1 MTEDAPQAGRP
12 NGAETPPSEGRGVWG
27 FLQALRSSFG
37 NRFLGFMVLN
47 YFGLKGIVLAVL
59 QAAMLP
65 YFQNMGVKEVQYQL
79 ATVVAMIPW
88 SMKGF
93 IGVLSDIVPI
103 GRFHK
108 KGYLLLSAVLGF
120 VGLLELG
127 FQHQDNCW
135 VAASFFALAFA
146 FIATFD
152 LLCEGKYSEIMR
164 TEQAGSEV
172 LTFVWFC
179 MQMGAFLAAFGLMYT
194 IDSKNWGARRLILWM
209 SPFAIISAWRTC
221 CGDLPEVPARS
232 WHSLKAKLW
241 SEPELFLLAV
251 MMAVGSLF
259 VALALALSTPKI
271 RLITAVSISLL
282 LIFFSFHTLPRVLAR
297 SNLYMF
303 IISIAYMDLSGP
315 LSYWYTGEEGCVPD
329 GPHFSY
335 AYYLAVSNVVGSLG
349 ASMGAVLFQYMQTWS
364 FRSAFYVTTFVEVV
378 ASLFDLF
385 ILNRWNLR
393 VGIPDAWAYLFGDA
407 ACQSIAA
414 QMMIMPQAL
423 LTARLCPRGA
433 EATVFA
439 ILAGF
444 QNFGANIGSI
454 LGAQLAEATGI
465 VMKRNGP
472 CEYQTLPHLIVLCHV
487 AIPLACLLLTW
498 LVPSVAMNDESAF
511 AMDSP
516 PPSFASPG
524 PSPPWS
530 PETTPRAQEEE
541 DEPGGVEG
549 HTQEYYLMQEDG
561 LILRQVSG

>member
-1 MTEDAPQAGRP
+1 
-12 NGAETPPSEGRGVWG
+12 
-27 FLQALRSSFG
+27 
-37 NRFLGFMVLN
+37 
-47 YFGLKGIVLAVL
+47 
-59 QAAMLP
+59 
-65 YFQNMGVKEVQYQL
+65 
-79 ATVVAMIPW
+79 
-88 SMKGF
+88 
-93 IGVLSDIVPI
+93 
-103 GRFHK
+103 
-108 KGYLLLSAVLGF
+108 
-120 VGLLELG
+120 
-127 FQHQDNCW
+127 
-135 VAASFFALAFA
+135 
-146 FIATFD
+146 
-152 LLCEGKYSEIMR
+152 
-164 TEQAGSEV
+164 
-172 LTFVWFC
+172 
-179 MQMGAFLAAFGLMYT
+179 
-194 IDSKNWGARRLILWM
+194 
-209 SPFAIISAWRTC
+209 
-221 CGDLPEVPARS
+221 
-232 WHSLKAKLW
+232 
-241 SEPELFLLAV
+241 
-251 MMAVGSLF
+251 
-259 VALALALSTPKI
+259 
-271 RLITAVSISLL
+271 
-282 LIFFSFHTLPRVLAR
+282 
-297 SNLYMF
+297 
-303 IISIAYMDLSGP
+303 
-315 LSYWYTGEEGCVPD
+315 
-329 GPHFSY
+329 
-335 AYYLAVSNVVGSLG
+335 
-349 ASMGAVLFQYMQTWS
+349 MGAVLFQYMQTWS